1 MFRKKCQNCGCAT
14 PNCCTPPAAEQFYA
28 QYGVNSNQPSGEM
41 LRFFTVFQEGD
52 GIRLSGN
59 NSILLAPGYLYLID
73 YVFLATT
80 EADSYMQILPYINGS
95 PQLLYS
101 VFAPSGAERNTF
113 ASAGFTTNMA
123 LEQEAE
129 LQLRLTYSETV
140 RNIDIT
146 GAVSVTPVANL
157 NRPGE
162 KIYLV

>member
-1 MFRKKCQNCGCAT
+1 MFRKKCQTGPCNNPGCGPT
-14 PNCCTPPAAEQFYA
+14 LETGVFYA
-28 QYGVNSNQPSGEM
+28 QYGVNSNQPSGEN

-52 GIRLSGN
+52 GIKLSGDN
-59 NSILLAPGYLYLID
+59 RILLAPGYLYLID

-101 VFAPSGAERNTF
+101 VFSPSGAERNTF
-113 ASAGFTTNMA
+113 VSAGFTTNKA

-129 LQLRLTYSETV
+129 LQLMLTYSEAV

-146 GAVSVTPVANL
+146 GAVSITPVAD
-157 NRPGE
+157 
-162 KIYLV
+162 LVRHR